1 MSKMILAV
9 LMVAG
14 LVSCTDKSP
23 ACAVAKTISSH
34 VASEIKTQLACTN
47 GDAILADIEA
57 QVAKLRVCEV
67 KSQSI
72 IGDVVCAP
80 LVDGLLTGALTKVP
94 AAWGCAGGPLKDGLK
109 EQLLAACKKSI

>member
-1 MSKMILAV
+1 MLKMILAV

-23 ACAVAKTISSH
+23 ACAVAKTISAH
-34 VASEIKTQLACTN
+34 VASEIKTQLACSN
-47 GDAILADIEA
+47 ESAILADIEL

-67 KSQSI
+67 KAESI
-72 IGDVVCAP
+72 IGDVVCGP
-80 LVDGLLTGALTKVP
+80 LIDGLLSGALTKVP

-109 EQLLAACKKSI
+109 EQLLNACKKSI